1 MPENKPDSD
10 SDSDI
15 SSDTSSDTKN
25 NFTRPIRSFVK
36 REGKLTGGQKNA
48 LEQLW
53 STHGVDLGDQRLDLT
68 ELFGRSAPVVLEIG
82 FGNGLSLA
90 DMAEAHP
97 DMDFFGI
104 EVHRPGVGSC
114 LVQAKKRALNNIR
127 VSGEDA
133 VLVLNQQIA
142 DGSLERVQIFFPDPW
157 HKKRHHKRRL
167 IQPVFVEQLVAKLK
181 PGGQIHVATD
191 WQNYAEHVLAV
202 LTTNSDLK
210 NTVVDAPSAASFV
223 SAEGEL
229 LTDSALW
236 VGGSSSVVGS
246 VVPEGTAPIDNPILA
261 KGCSERPSYRPDT
274 KYEHRGIRLG
284 HGVWDLLFKK
294 I

>member
-10 SDSDI
+10 SDSD
-15 SSDTSSDTKN
+15 SDISSDTKN

-53 STHGVDLGDQRLDLT
+53 PTHGVDLGDQRLDLT

-97 DMDFFGI
+97 EMDFFGI

-202 LTTNSDLK
+202 LTTNTNLK

>member
-1 MPENKPDSD
+1 MSD
-10 SDSDI
+10 TK
-15 SSDTSSDTKN
+15 SDTSVEN
-25 NFTRPIRSFVK
+25 RFTRPIRSFVK

-48 LEQLW
+48 LDQLW
-53 STHGVDLGDQRLDLT
+53 PTHGVDLGDQQLDLT
-68 ELFGRSAPVVLEIG
+68 ALFGRTAPIVLEIG

-90 DMAEAHP
+90 DMAETHR

-142 DGSLERVQIFFPDPW
+142 DRSLERVQIFFPDPW

-167 IQPVFVEQLVAKLK
+167 IQPAFVEQLVAKLK

-191 WQNYAEHVLAV
+191 WQNYAEYVLAV
-202 LTTNSDLK
+202 LTSNKDLNNS
-210 NTVVDAPSAASFV
+210 VADAPLAAMFLSP
-223 SAEGEL
+223 EGEL
-229 LTDSALW
+229 LTDSTLW
-236 VGGSSSVVGS
+236 ANGSLAIQSSATSEGS
-246 VVPEGTAPIDNPILA
+246 APA
-261 KGCSERPSYRPDT
+261 RY
-274 KYEHRGIRLG
+274 
-284 HGVWDLLFKK
+284 
-294 I
+294 

>member
-1 MPENKPDSD
+1 MSD
-10 SDSDI
+10 TK
-15 SSDTSSDTKN
+15 SDTSVEN
-25 NFTRPIRSFVK
+25 RFTRPIRSFVK

-48 LEQLW
+48 LDQLW
-53 STHGVDLGDQRLDLT
+53 PTHGVDLGDQQLDLT
-68 ELFGRSAPVVLEIG
+68 ALFGRTAPIVLEIG

-90 DMAEAHP
+90 DMAETHR

-142 DGSLERVQIFFPDPW
+142 DRSLERVQIFFPDPW

-167 IQPVFVEQLVAKLK
+167 IQPAFVEQLVAKLK

-191 WQNYAEHVLAV
+191 WQNYAEYVLAV
-202 LTTNSDLK
+202 LTANKNLNNS
-210 NTVVDAPSAASFV
+210 VADAPLAAMFLSP
-223 SAEGEL
+223 EGEL
-229 LTDSALW
+229 LTDSTLW
-236 VGGSSSVVGS
+236 ANGSLAIQSSATSEGS
-246 VVPEGTAPIDNPILA
+246 APVDNPILA
-261 KGCSERPSYRPDT
+261 KGCAEKPSYRPDT
-274 KYEHRGIRLG
+274 KYENRGINLG
-284 HGVWDLLFKK
+284 HGVWDLIFVKQ
-294 I
+294 

>member
-10 SDSDI
+10 SDSD
-15 SSDTSSDTKN
+15 SDSDISSDTKN

-97 DMDFFGI
+97 EMDFFGI

-202 LTTNSDLK
+202 LTTNTNLK
-210 NTVVDAPSAASFV
+210 NTVADAPSAASFV

>member
-1 MPENKPDSD
+1 MPENKPD

-97 DMDFFGI
+97 EMDFFGI

-202 LTTNSDLK
+202 LTTNTNLK

>member
-10 SDSDI
+10 SD
-15 SSDTSSDTKN
+15 SDTSSDTKN

-97 DMDFFGI
+97 EMDFFGI

-202 LTTNSDLK
+202 LTTNTNLK

>member
-10 SDSDI
+10 SDSD
-15 SSDTSSDTKN
+15 SDISSDTKN

-53 STHGVDLGDQRLDLT
+53 PTHGVDLVDQRLDLT

-97 DMDFFGI
+97 EMDFFGI

-202 LTTNSDLK
+202 LTTNTNLK